1 MRRGRTPSADDVE
14 VIKMLQRGALKLVK
28 GHSLRFM
35 FAPTWRGTG
44 QGAGCR
50 GALHNESADMFERF
64 TEQARRSLFFARYE
78 ASELGSTVIEPEHLL
93 LGLIRE
99 SKGLTN
105 ALFARLGVSQEDIRR
120 ELEGRSA
127 FREKIDTSVEI
138 PFSEPAKRVLQF
150 AAEESD
156 RLLHN
161 YIGTEHLLL
170 GILREERS
178 AAAALLIDKGMRV
191 DAVRMEIVRLLNEP
205 PAGIEVDRGTH
216 FAEGFGFGGAVSPP
230 ERLRPTEW
238 TLRLR
243 EDGYWFERE
252 GEALEGPYCARCWDT
267 ERRWV
272 RMVRDAR
279 GEVRCENCQERDS

>member
-1 MRRGRTPSADDVE
+1 
-14 VIKMLQRGALKLVK
+14 
-28 GHSLRFM
+28 M
-35 FAPTWRGTG
+35 FAPAWRGTA
-44 QGAGCR
+44 QGVGWR
-50 GALHNESADMFERF
+50 VALHNKAADMFERY
-64 TEQARRSLFFARYE
+64 TEQAVRALFFARYD
-78 ASELGSTVIEPEHLL
+78 ASQLGSIVIEPEHLL

-127 FREKIDTSVEI
+127 FREKIATSVEI

-216 FAEGFGFGGAVSPP
+216 FAAGFGFDVEPVRPP

-243 EDGYWFERE
+243 DDGYWFQRE
-252 GEALEGPYCARCWDT
+252 GEAPEGPYCPRCWDT